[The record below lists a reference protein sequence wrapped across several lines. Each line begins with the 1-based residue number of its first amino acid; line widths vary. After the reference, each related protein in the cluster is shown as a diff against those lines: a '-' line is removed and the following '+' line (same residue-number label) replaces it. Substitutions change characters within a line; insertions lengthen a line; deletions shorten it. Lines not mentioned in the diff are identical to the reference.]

1 MTSSVDKKKLNPSG
15 ISFYAANILM
25 LSLITAVLIP
35 GKKAVAS
42 PAAFLVFIAVIEV
55 IFLGKITRRKS
66 NPAGLSG
73 IGIIIWA
80 ALLIWELFVSKLD
93 MMHPVLVPSPEN
105 VFNVFFTQ
113 YKYLTAGVISSM
125 ELLAVGFFIGIG
137 LGVCLGLP
145 VGWIPK
151 LKGVFYP
158 IANVLTPIPPVV
170 FAPYLIAIMPT
181 FRSASALV
189 IVLGIFWPTF
199 LSTIIRVGTI
209 EPKIIDSARAL
220 DVSDGTMITKILLP
234 YVIPSVIAGLKVTV
248 TTSVMMLTFAE
259 MMGATSGMGFYII
272 NYTHYANY
280 TNVVAGIILVGIVVT
295 FLNGLVNFIQKRAI
309 KWQ

>member
-1 MTSSVDKKKLNPSG
+1 MKRFDSA
-15 ISFYAANILM
+15 FYIANIIMLTLM
-25 LSLITAVLIP
+25 ATVLFP
-35 GKKAVAS
+35 GKKAVTS
-42 PAAFLVFIAVIEV
+42 PTAFLACIAIIEC
-55 IFLGKITRRKS
+55 IYLSKLLRKKEK
-66 NPAGLSG
+66 AVGLSE
-73 IGIIIWA
+73 IMIIIWVMFG
-80 ALLIWELFVSKLD
+80 LWELFVTKLN
-93 MMHPVLVPSPEN
+93 MLHPVLVPAPEN

-113 YKYLTAGVISSM
+113 YKVLISGVISSM
-125 ELLAVGFFIGIG
+125 ELLATGFLFGIG
-137 LGVCLGLP
+137 LGVGLGLP

-151 LKGVFYP
+151 LKGIFYP

-170 FAPYLIAIMPT
+170 FAPYLIALMPT

-199 LSTIIRVGTI
+199 LSTIIRVGSI
-209 EPKIIDSARAL
+209 EPKILDSARVL
-220 DVSDGTMITKILLP
+220 NVTDGTMITGILLP
-234 YVIPSVIAGLKVTV
+234 YVIPNVIAGLRVTV

-280 TNVVAGIILVGIVVT
+280 TNVVAGIIMVGIVVT
-295 FLNGLVNFIQKRAI
+295 LLSGLVNIIQRHAV

>member
-1 MTSSVDKKKLNPSG
+1 MISGNEKKREKISG
-15 ISFYAANILM
+15 FSFYIANILM
-25 LSLITAVLIP
+25 VLLILAVLIP
-35 GKKAVAS
+35 GKKTVAN
-42 PAAFLVFIAVIEV
+42 PLAFLVCIAVIE
-55 IFLGKITRRKS
+55 IIYLIKLMTKKENIT
-66 NPAGLSG
+66 GISG
-73 IGIIIWA
+73 IVIISWTT
-80 ALLIWELFVSKLD
+80 LILWEIFVSKLD
-93 MMHPVLVPSPEN
+93 MMHPVLVPAPEN
-105 VFNVFFTQ
+105 VFDVFFTQ
-113 YKYLTAGVISSM
+113 YKTLTIGIISSM
-125 ELLAVGFFIGIG
+125 ELLAVGFVIGIG
-137 LGVCLGLP
+137 LGVFLGLP

-151 LKGVFYP
+151 LKGIFYP

-199 LSTIIRVGTI
+199 LNTIIRVGII
-209 EPKIIDSARAL
+209 EPKILDSARVLA
-220 DVSDGTMITKILLP
+220 VSDGTMIFRILLP
-234 YVIPSVIAGLKVTV
+234 YVIPSVVSGLRVTV

-295 FLNGLVNFIQKRAI
+295 VLSGVVNIVQKTVVR
-309 KWQ
+309 WQ